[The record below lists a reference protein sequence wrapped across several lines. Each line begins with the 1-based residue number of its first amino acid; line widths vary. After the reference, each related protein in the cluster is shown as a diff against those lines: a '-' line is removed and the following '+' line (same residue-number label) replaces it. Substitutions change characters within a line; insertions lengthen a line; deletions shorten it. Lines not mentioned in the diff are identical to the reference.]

1 MELDHLQTFA
11 DAAQTLNFSET
22 AQRLHTS
29 QPTVSKH
36 IKELEGELGVEL
48 FERISGRKLKLSQQG
63 RALLP
68 WAQQLLR
75 ECNRFHELAHSLND
89 RITGTLSI
97 ACATASGKYLLPL
110 LAARF
115 RQRFPEVRLFLK
127 PCSPRQISADLLNK
141 EADLGIVS
149 FENVAEGLSCQ
160 QFFVD
165 EVVLIVPAR
174 HPWAKRYI
182 IDPDDLLA
190 EPILLREPES
200 GTRRALASALAAHD
214 ISISDLNVL
223 LELGNAE
230 GIVNTVST
238 GIGVAFVPRVTAKT
252 AMRAGIVSEVQVNG
266 VHIERKICMLR
277 NSLVPLSRPAELFW
291 GFVHDPENVD
301 ILK

>member
-1 MELDHLQTFA
+1 MEIDHLQTFA

-22 AQRLHTS
+22 AQRLHIS

-48 FERISGRKLKLSQQG
+48 FERISGGKIKLSQQG

-115 RQRFPEVRLFLK
+115 RQRFPEVRLRLK
-127 PCSPRQISADLLNK
+127 PCAPRQISADLLDN
-141 EADLGIVS
+141 ETDLGIVS
-149 FENVAEGLSCQ
+149 FENITEGLSCQ
-160 QFFVD
+160 QFFLD
-165 EVVLIVPAR
+165 EVILIAPAS
-174 HPWAKRYI
+174 HPWAERRV

-190 EPILLREPES
+190 EPIILRESES

-230 GIVNTVST
+230 GIVNTVSS
-238 GIGVAFVPRVTAKT
+238 GVGVSFVPRVTT
-252 AMRAGIVSEVQVNG
+252 RLAMRAGTVCEVQVNG
-266 VHIERKICMLR
+266 LHIERKICMLR

-291 GFVHDPENVD
+291 DFVRDPENAD
-301 ILK
+301 ILE